1 MGKTG
6 EAALSRIVGSLAA
19 NLDLL
24 PGAQSIPLLWVAW
37 GWAGEGAGRVPPVL

>member
-24 PGAQSIPLLWVAW
+24 PGAQLWVPW
-37 GWAGEGAGRVPPVL
+37 GWAGGGAKGRVPPVL